1 MTDREIINVLTY
13 CNTAKTEHHCVI
25 CPFYEYKKCTVSM
38 LDSAVDLINRQKA
51 EIERLSCRVSDLAE
65 IEKEYALKYGNNHDV
80 DIMKKFVGQ
89 NVIKEF
95 AEKLRDKLSECHTVS
110 DEYYEF
116 TGYDC
121 EETITAIDNLT
132 KEMMESD

>member
-51 EIERLSCRVSDLAE
+51 EIEQWKEEANKYQNWWASSCEESKSE
-65 IEKEYALKYGNNHDV
+65 I
-80 DIMKKFVGQ
+80 
-89 NVIKEF
+89 IKDF
-95 AEKLRDKLSECHTVS
+95 AERLKEHFINNEYNAKTERKTVRI
-110 DEYYEF
+110 DELKEQI
-116 TGYDC
+116 DWILH
-121 EETITAIDNLT
+121 EVSIKIIDNLV
-132 KEMMESD
+132 KEMTEREFEK